1 MDKANTTGGK
11 QVPNNNM
18 IRFIDINDRKTLRK
32 ALANLQPETKPV
44 WGKMT
49 AQQMVEHLI
58 EQVEYANGKKVAT
71 LDVPPEDAEK
81 GKQAWVYS
89 DIEIPRN
96 VFLKVLS
103 INYLYP
109 NLQTAIEHLFT
120 ELEGFDEYFGT
131 PGATIIHGGF
141 GPLNYAEWLLWHG
154 KHFTHHLKQFGLI

>member
-1 MDKANTTGGK
+1 MDKAKTTQQPSTHIMSK
-11 QVPNNNM
+11 
-18 IRFIDINDRKTLRK
+18 FIDINDRSALRD
-32 ALANLQPETKPV
+32 ALAKLSAATKPV

-49 AQQMVEHLI
+49 ARQMVEHLI
-58 EQVEYANGKKVAT
+58 EQVEYTNGKKTAT

-103 INYLYP
+103 IDYLYP
-109 NLQTAIEHLFT
+109 SLQTAIEQLFK
-120 ELEGFDEYFGT
+120 ELEGFDNYFRT
-131 PGATIIHGGF
+131 SGATIIHGGF
-141 GPLNYAEWLLWHG
+141 GPLNHAEWLIWHG